1 MGFEPMIFGLK
12 VRCINHTILRTQ
24 SNEDRIWTDDHKVMS
39 LTCFPDYTTPLIE
52 ADKYCLNTYQHLS
65 LFIYHLEQLLSR
77 VGLHRF
83 ELWASGPKPD
93 MFAAL
98 HHNPIQMR
106 MPGFEPES
114 HAPKAQMFTI
124 NTTFSWWNQN
134 DFKSL
139 WMNWTLISGY
149 TVRRISII
157 QTQRY
162 FKCPLPDSNR

>member
-1 MGFEPMIFGLK
+1 
-12 VRCINHTILRTQ
+12 
-24 SNEDRIWTDDHKVMS
+24 MS

-83 ELWASGPKPD
+83 ELWAPGPKPD
-93 MFAAL
+93 MFTVL

-134 DFKSL
+134 DFKSCEWIEHSFQDIPSAVFQL
-139 WMNWTLISGY
+139 YRHRDILSAPY
-149 TVRRISII
+149 RIRTDKTRSSA
-157 QTQRY
+157 
-162 FKCPLPDSNR
+162 PDFTI